1 MTTAGFIGLGNIGE
15 PIARRL
21 LANDDGLVVY
31 DVRPD
36 AADKLVA
43 GGARLAESLEDVA
56 ASADVISVMVRD
68 DAQVREV
75 IGAMVPALRPD
86 TVIAIH
92 STIHAATAIELE
104 PVVRDAG
111 GALLDAP
118 VSGGAMG
125 AASGRLA
132 LMIGGDED
140 ALERARPVLS
150 HFADL
155 IVRFGPVGMGT
166 KTKLARN
173 LITFAAYAAV
183 AEAQHLAVAAGLDIV
198 KLGEVVRHSDAVTS
212 GPGAIMHRDV
222 VGPIDPADGWWG
234 PITGMVALGE
244 KDLALALELGAEVGV
259 DVPFAAMALDRL
271 AATYG
276 VPHSEYHP
284 SNASAS

>member
-1 MTTAGFIGLGNIGE
+1 MTVSAAFIGLGNIGA

-21 LANDDGLVVY
+21 LANDGGLVVY
-31 DVRPD
+31 DVRPE
-36 AADKLVA
+36 AADALVA
-43 GGARLAESLEDVA
+43 GGARLAASLADVA

-75 IGAMVPALRPD
+75 IDALLPSVRRD

-104 PVVRDAG
+104 PVVRDRGA
-111 GALLDAP
+111 ALLDAP

-132 LMIGGDED
+132 LMVGGDED

-155 IVRFGPVGMGT
+155 IVRFGSVGMGT

-173 LITFAAYAAV
+173 LITF
-183 AEAQHLAVAAGLDIV
+183 
-198 KLGEVVRHSDAVTS
+198 
-212 GPGAIMHRDV
+212 
-222 VGPIDPADGWWG
+222 
-234 PITGMVALGE
+234 
-244 KDLALALELGAEVGV
+244 VGV
-259 DVPFAAMALDRL
+259 RRGRGSAAPRRGRGGRHREAR
-271 AATYG
+271 
-276 VPHSEYHP
+276 
-284 SNASAS
+284 

>member
-1 MTTAGFIGLGNIGE
+1 MTTAGFVGLGNIGA

-31 DVRPD
+31 DVRPE
-36 AADKLVA
+36 AADALVA
-43 GGARLAESLEDVA
+43 GGARFAQSLEDVA
-56 ASADVISVMVRD
+56 ESADVISVMVRD

-75 IGAMVPALRPD
+75 VGALLPAVRPN

-92 STIHAATAIELE
+92 STIHAATAIELD
-104 PVVRDAG
+104 PVVRERGA
-111 GALLDAP
+111 ALLDAP
-118 VSGGAMG
+118 VTGGAMG
-125 AASGRLA
+125 AASGTLA
-132 LMIGGDED
+132 LMVGGDED

-155 IVRFGPVGMGT
+155 IVRFGRVGMGT

-173 LITFAAYAAV
+173 LITFVAYAAV
-183 AEAQHLAVAAGLDIV
+183 AEAQHLATAAGVDIV

-222 VGPIDPADGWWG
+222 VGPIDPTDGWWG
-234 PITGMVALGE
+234 PITGMVGLGE
-244 KDLALALELGAEVGV
+244 KDLVLAMELGAELGV
-259 DVPFAAMALDRL
+259 DVPFAAMALERL
-271 AATYG
+271 APTYG

-284 SNASAS
+284 